1 MNTTRF
7 ITAIIILAIA
17 MISIHTLIQAR
28 GEYEVVEKSFYKLPM
43 EINGWKAEEFE
54 YDQRVYDVLNAQEHL
69 ARNYYGPGGEKI
81 GLYIGYYSTKRGGH
95 PEHIPAG
102 CYTGAGFGIE
112 SNTPLTITS
121 KSGEQSIT
129 VNNFY
134 ARKGEVGEQVLF
146 WLQNYRGVDMN
157 TGLKQNIEKMKNKL
171 LNRRN
176 DGAFIRINSS
186 VSGTGVR
193 HQGFGGREEALRA
206 QKEFVAALIDLL
218 PECWPVEEIKK

>member
-1 MNTTRF
+1 MNNRNF
-7 ITAIIILAIA
+7 IIAIVILVIA
-17 MISIHTLIQAR
+17 LISVHALIYVR
-28 GEYEVVEKSFYKLPM
+28 GEYAVVEKGFYKLPM
-43 EINGWKAEEFE
+43 QIGEWKAESFE

-69 ARNYYGPGGEKI
+69 SRNYFLPNGTKL

-112 SNTPLTITS
+112 SNESLVINS
-121 KSGEQSIT
+121 ASGERTIT

-134 ARKGEVGEQVLF
+134 AKKGEIGEQVLF
-146 WLQNYRGVDMN
+146 WLHNYRGVDMN

-176 DGAFIRINSS
+176 DGAFIRINSK
-186 VSGTGVR
+186 VSEN
-193 HQGFGGREEALRA
+193 REEVLAH
-206 QKEFVAALIDLL
+206 QKEFVAQLIDLL
-218 PECWPVEEIKK
+218 PDCWPVEEIKR